1 MSAAPWKS
9 TRPEVHAYRDDALG
23 EHDAVALAALIRSGE
38 LSSAEVIEA
47 SIARVEAV
55 DPVLHAVQLKAYDRA
70 RAASF
75 DRDAPLAG
83 VPTFIKDNTDVS
95 GLPTNHGS
103 ACYVAKAATQDSPVT
118 SQYLSSGMVP
128 LGKSRLPEF
137 GFNAATEYRYEEP
150 VRNPWNLEHSPGAS
164 SGGSGALVA
173 AGAVP
178 VAHGNDGGGSIRIP
192 ASCNG
197 LVGLKPSRGR
207 FADGPQAKSMPINVV
222 GEGVMTRSVRDTAA
236 YVAACERFAPA
247 EGMRP
252 IGRVEGPTAAPLR
265 IGLVVDSPAGAAT
278 DDQTRAAI
286 ERTAKALEAMGHH
299 IEPATVPVDEQFGD
313 DFVTYWG
320 LLAFF
325 ATRTGRLLIDRRF
338 DAKRADG
345 LTLGLRSR
353 FQRHLLAAPGALRR
367 LRKSEAIYQAAFD
380 RHDLILSPVL
390 AHVPPKIGYL
400 SPQQPF
406 DQLMERLRNYVA
418 FTPLNN
424 VSGGPAIAVPAGLS
438 TEGVPIGAHLSGK
451 IGDEATLLGVA
462 FALEEANWGV
472 V

>member
-1 MSAAPWKS
+1 MSTAPWKS
-9 TRPEVHAYRDDALG
+9 IKPQVHAYRDDALG

-38 LSSAEVIEA
+38 VSSAELIEA
-47 SIARVEAV
+47 AIARVEAV
-55 DPVLHAVQLKAYDRA
+55 DPVLHAVQVRAYDRA
-70 RAASF
+70 RAAPF

-83 VPTFIKDNTDVS
+83 VPTFIKDNTDVV

-103 ACYVAKAATQDSPVT
+103 ACWVAKAAKQDSPVT
-118 SQYLSSGMVP
+118 SQYLSSGMVV

-178 VAHGNDGGGSIRIP
+178 VSHANDGGGSIRIP

-222 GEGVMTRSVRDTAA
+222 AEGVVTRTVRDTAA
-236 YVAACERFAPA
+236 HLAACERFAPA
-247 EGMRP
+247 RGMRP
-252 IGRVEGPTAAPLR
+252 IGLVEGAITTPLR
-265 IGLVVDSPAGAAT
+265 IGLVIDSPAGAVT
-278 DDQTRAAI
+278 DDQTRTAV
-286 ERTAKALEAMGHH
+286 ERTAKALESMGHH
-299 IEPATVPVDEQFGD
+299 VEPATMPFDDQFGA

-320 LLAFF
+320 LLAFLS
-325 ATRTGRLLIDRRF
+325 TRTARLMIDRRF

-345 LTLGLRSR
+345 LTLGLRSQ
-353 FQRHLLAAPGALRR
+353 FQRHPLVVAGALRR
-367 LRKSEAIYQAAFD
+367 LKKSEAIYHAAFG
-380 RHDLILSPVL
+380 RHDVMLSPVL

-406 DQLMERLRNYVA
+406 DQLMERLKNYVA
-418 FTPLNN
+418 FTPVNN

-438 TEGVPIGAHLSGK
+438 EEGVPIGVHLSGK

-462 FALEEANWGV
+462 FALEEANWGS
-472 V
+472 